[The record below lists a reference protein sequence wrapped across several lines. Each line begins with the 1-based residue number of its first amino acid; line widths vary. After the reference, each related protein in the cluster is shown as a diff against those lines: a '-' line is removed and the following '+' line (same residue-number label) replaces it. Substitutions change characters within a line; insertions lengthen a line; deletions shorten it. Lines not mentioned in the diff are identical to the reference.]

1 MYEQWNLGAH
11 LIRHGLAHK
20 LVEDIEPTETIVLLD
35 PQFVIRWVDV
45 ERTEHLLWDVF
56 RLDYLFDWKL
66 WPEPSTR
73 ASIPAQYYIAHIALA
88 AALDYLERPE
98 DAEAAAVR
106 GERLLELSGRVI
118 P

>member
-1 MYEQWNLGAH
+1 MYEIWGLGEH
-11 LIRHGLAHK
+11 LIRQGMAHK
-20 LVEDIEPTETIVLLD
+20 LAENIEPTDNIVLLD
-35 PQFVIRWVDV
+35 PQFIIRWIDV

-56 RLDYLFDWKL
+56 RLDYLLDWAI

-98 DAEAAAVR
+98 AAEEAALR
-106 GERLLELSGRVI
+106 GEQLLGLTGRRI